1 MKKLVFVMVAVLSLM
16 FVSCKTTPASTSDS
30 NLCDSLIEE
39 VDSTAK
45 VDSTVVEEA
54 TKPTAAEVKKPSK
67 PEVKEDVDV
76 TTPAQPTEEANK
88 PIGNK
93 K

>member
-1 MKKLVFVMVAVLSLM
+1 MKKFSFVMVMVAALSLM
-16 FVSCKTTPASTSDS
+16 FVSCKTTPASTSNTS
-30 NLCDSLIEE
+30 ESVIEE
-39 VDSTAK
+39 VDST
-45 VDSTVVEEA
+45 VTEVSQSVEVE
-54 TKPTAAEVKKPSK
+54 KPSK

-76 TTPAQPTEEANK
+76 TTPATPTEEANK